1 MVSEAPGVIDIPG
14 VRIGHASDHDART
27 GCTVVLF
34 DRPALTAVEVRGAAP
49 GTRELDLLGPGRMVQ
64 RADAILL
71 TGGSAFGLRA
81 ADGVVQA
88 LVETGRGFPTAAG
101 PVPIVP
107 AAVIFDLA
115 VGMANAPDATFGRTA
130 VDNAG
135 SITGIAE
142 GPVGAGC
149 GATWGTILGTE
160 FRRQGGVGLAQQSVG
175 PDVVTAIAV
184 VNALG
189 VVGPSIDKSLDPRMD
204 FLSTGSMSGGAG
216 LTPGTATT
224 LVVVVTT
231 IACNH
236 DALIR
241 CCVAAHD
248 GMSRVVVPAHTLID
262 GDVAFAATINEGPIT
277 PEDLMKLTLAT
288 ELAVEAAIV
297 RATITGHG
305 TAS

>member
-1 MVSEAPGVIDIPG
+1 MSEGRPLLDVPG
-14 VRIGHASDHDART
+14 VRIGHATDHDART

-34 DRPALTAVEVRGAAP
+34 ERPTLAAVEVRGAAP

-71 TGGSAFGLRA
+71 TGGSAFGLSA
-81 ADGVVQA
+81 ADGVVRA
-88 LVETGRGFPTAAG
+88 LAETGRGFPTAAG

-115 VGMANAPDATFGRTA
+115 VGTATAPDAGFGRAA
-130 VDNAG
+130 VENAG
-135 SITGIAE
+135 PITGMAE

-149 GATWGTILGTE
+149 GAVWGTILGAE
-160 FRRQGGVGLAQQSVG
+160 FRRQGGIGLAQLPVG
-175 PDVVTAIAV
+175 ANTVTAIAV

-189 VVGPSIDKSLDPRMD
+189 VVGATFNPSLDPRPE
-204 FLSTGSMSGGAG
+204 FLNTDVMSNHDEPA
-216 LTPGTATT
+216 LGTATT

-231 IACNH
+231 VPCNH

-248 GMSRVVVPAHTLID
+248 GMSRAVVPAHTLVD
-262 GDVAFAATINEGPIT
+262 GDVAFAATVNEGAIT
-277 PEDLMKLTLAT
+277 PGDLMKLTLAT
-288 ELAVEAAIV
+288 ELAVESAIL
-297 RATITGHG
+297 RATLTGHAA
-305 TAS
+305 AS